1 MRKKKFNIH
10 NNYIGVALKPPF
22 YYVKGVKN
30 R

>member
-10 NNYIGVALKPPF
+10 NNYIKGGLTPPF
-22 YYVKGVKN
+22 CYVKGVKN